1 MAGSGPTI
9 IFLKKMQYLKIFKNH
24 LKKIMIISNIFLFI
38 LHNIEF
44 YIYTIKYKFGIKIPF
59 SHIISK
65 KKHSKHFQKEKN
77 ILLHTAKS

>member
-9 IFLKKMQYLKIFKNH
+9 IFLKKMQYLKNFKNH

-65 KKHSKHFQKEKN
+65 KNIQNIFKKKN